1 MVDGTAPDVTLLDPR
16 RRPTLSVKE
25 AAVLLGIAP
34 HTVYDA
40 VNRGELPVI
49 CIGRRK
55 LVPTAALMAM
65 VGLRATEPT
74 AADATP

>member
-1 MVDGTAPDVTLLDPR
+1 M
-16 RRPTLSVKE
+16 
-25 AAVLLGIAP
+25 LLGIAP

-55 LVPTAALMAM
+55 LVPTAALMAT
-65 VGLRATEPT
+65 VGLRATKPT